1 MSDFV
6 SGFVDEIPCRQT
18 NFGEAYDIVVNGE
31 TYGFGKFAPKF
42 GVGSEIEFDISWNG
56 KYANVDRDT
65 VNVINLVAP
74 ARGGNSGGRGAGNS
88 RGGYQGGQQR
98 GGGQGGSRGGAPQG
112 GGSRQGGSMGGA
124 AQRQGGGGAARQG
137 APSARP
143 AASSQGKD
151 GYWEAKEQRDIVT
164 QKAIQYQSSRNAAIE
179 LVSAALTAGAV
190 ALPAAKAKQWDALL
204 ALVDTVTERFEEAV
218 LVVRGEGG
226 KKTKP
231 APEGRGKQK
240 VEDEGDVPFD
250 DELPD
255 WSDDEQG
262 DDE

>member
-1 MSDFV
+1 M
-6 SGFVDEIPCRQT
+6 
-18 NFGEAYDIVVNGE
+18 
-31 TYGFGKFAPKF
+31 
-42 GVGSEIEFDISWNG
+42 
-56 KYANVDRDT
+56 
-65 VNVINLVAP
+65 
-74 ARGGNSGGRGAGNS
+74 
-88 RGGYQGGQQR
+88 
-98 GGGQGGSRGGAPQG
+98 
-112 GGSRQGGSMGGA
+112 
-124 AQRQGGGGAARQG
+124 
-137 APSARP
+137 
-143 AASSQGKD
+143 
-151 GYWEAKEQRDIVT
+151 T